1 MSFRQLRHDMYW
13 AHSVPDMTERRIPK
27 LMGAAEIQARLGY
40 SRQWTAS
47 LINRKG
53 FPEPVDEL
61 SMGRVW
67 LASDV
72 EDWITQHRAEL
83 AEDAETD

>member
-1 MSFRQLRHDMYW
+1 
-13 AHSVPDMTERRIPK
+13 
-27 LMGAAEIQARLGY
+27 MGAAEIQARLGY

-53 FPEPVDEL
+53 FPEPVEEL
-61 SMGRVW
+61 VMGRIW

-72 EDWITQHRAEL
+72 EEWIGLHRAEL
-83 AEDAETD
+83 AEESESE

>member
-1 MSFRQLRHDMYW
+1 
-13 AHSVPDMTERRIPK
+13 
-27 LMGAAEIQARLGY
+27 MGASEIQARLGY

-53 FPEPVDEL
+53 FPEPVQEL
-61 SMGRVW
+61 TMSRIW

-83 AEDAETD
+83 AEEPEGE

>member
-1 MSFRQLRHDMYW
+1 
-13 AHSVPDMTERRIPK
+13 MTKRRIPK

-53 FPEPVDEL
+53 FPEPVEEL
-61 SMGRVW
+61 VMGRIW
-67 LASDV
+67 LASEV
-72 EDWITQHRAEL
+72 EEWIAQHRAEL
-83 AEDAETD
+83 AEDAEGK